1 MAPTAGLRP
10 GSGTTLV
17 KEMLA
22 SAYEYVREGWCQ
34 GSHAQDA
41 CGRPVSPASVF
52 ARKWSAPGALAR
64 AWASSENQFDAGLE
78 AFEQANLALATAAGD
93 VPQAWNDADGRTV
106 GEVLEVMTVAVEH
119 VGGPSRDPFNLPKV
133 RSASH

>member
-1 MAPTAGLRP
+1 MAH
-10 GSGTTLV
+10 
-17 KEMLA
+17 
-22 SAYEYVREGWCQ
+22 EYVREGWCQ

-78 AFEQANLALATAAGD
+78 AFEHASLALATAAGD
-93 VPQAWNDADGRTV
+93 VPQSWNDADGRTV
-106 GEVLEVMTVAVEH
+106 EEVLEVMTVAVEY
-119 VGGPSRDPFNLPKV
+119 VGGPSRVPFNPPNV
-133 RSASH
+133 GSSPH